1 LRAAG
6 GCKISVLG
14 LKKGATAQQ
23 VNYTTYGNSIITSLI
38 LQGGIESHDDGC
50 KGIYLPPL
58 AGMAG
63 RLTWW

>member
-6 GCKISVLG
+6 GQQISVLR

-23 VNYTTYGNSIITSLI
+23 VNYTTYGNSVITSLI

-50 KGIYLPPL
+50 KGIHLL
-58 AGMAG
+58 LLTGMAG
-63 RLTWW
+63 RLAWW